1 MTMPKRIQR
10 SRKRGSK
17 LPGGTICV
25 TRPGKWGNPFTVG
38 WWINPRTNERYP
50 HWQKWTRRI
59 DVELSLELFR
69 KYAEERLK
77 VEPEW
82 LAPLRGKNLACFCK
96 EGDPCHG
103 SVLLELANTEAS

>member
-1 MTMPKRIQR
+1 M
-10 SRKRGSK
+10 
-17 LPGGTICV
+17 PGGTICV